1 MTGADLPVPGARQ
14 AIAVKFWIMSWESHA
29 IVFEPESLRD
39 EIRSE
44 AETMLHRYG
53 RKAEKKERPMEA

>member
-1 MTGADLPVPGARQ
+1 
-14 AIAVKFWIMSWESHA
+14 MSWGSHA
-29 IVFEPESLRD
+29 MVLDPESLRD
-39 EIRSE
+39 EIRAE